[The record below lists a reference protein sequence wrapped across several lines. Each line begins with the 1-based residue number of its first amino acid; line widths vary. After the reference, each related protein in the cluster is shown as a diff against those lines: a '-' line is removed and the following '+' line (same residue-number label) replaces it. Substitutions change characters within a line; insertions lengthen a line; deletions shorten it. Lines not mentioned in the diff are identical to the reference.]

1 MLTVFRTGEHMPR
14 VNAIMTGHSLR
25 LATDHTR
32 IELNTSILVNNSHE
46 AGVFTGHTCHPE
58 ARGDIE
64 DVASDLQCFAAGK
77 QC

>member
-1 MLTVFRTGEHMPR
+1 MPR

-32 IELNTSILVNNSHE
+32 IELKTSIFVNNIHE
-46 AGVFTGHTCHPE
+46 AGVFIGHTCHSK
-58 ARGDIE
+58 ARSDIE
-64 DVASDLQCFAAGK
+64 DIASDLQCFAAGK